1 MNTHP
6 ISWPTDRIIR
16 SSVLAV
22 LAAVPISSII
32 ANAAIYDAAADFSL
46 TNGNPNGVWTYGY
59 RPSTPGSALT
69 VFPNSAVQPNG
80 LSAWFDAAYNPLGT
94 PSFAA
99 NLTASPVYGAGMT
112 WPPGRLSFHPSP
124 IHDAVL
130 RWTSPSRGE
139 WDISALFIGMDG
151 GTTNVTVI
159 RGEGD
164 VLYTATRSGN
174 GGNAGPFVAKMVL
187 DVGETIEF
195 VVNNAGSFYY
205 DTTGLE
211 VIISGG
217 CPADFNEDGGID
229 GADVEAFFYAW
240 EMGEYR
246 ADVNA
251 DGGVDGADVG
261 MFFAAWE
268 NGGC

>member
-1 MNTHP
+1 MNTYP
-6 ISWPTDRIIR
+6 ISWPTYRIIR
-16 SSVLAV
+16 SSVLAA
-22 LAAVPISSII
+22 LAVVPICSI
-32 ANAAIYDAAADFSL
+32 ASDAAIYEAAAAFSL
-46 TNGNPNGVWTYGY
+46 INGNPNGVWTYGY
-59 RPSTPGSALT
+59 RLSTPASALT
-69 VFPNSAVQPNG
+69 VFPNTSVQSNG
-80 LSAWFDAAYNPLGT
+80 LSVWFDAAYNPLGT

-99 NLTASPVYGAGMT
+99 NLTTSPVYGAGMT

-151 GTTNVTVI
+151 GTTNVSVI
-159 RGEGD
+159 RGGED
-164 VLYTATRSGN
+164 VLFAATRSGT
-174 GGNAGPFVAKMVL
+174 GANAGPFAAKVFL
-187 DVGETIEF
+187 EVGETVEF
-195 VVNNAGSFYY
+195 VVNNAGSFYS

-211 VIISGG
+211 VVISGG

-229 GADVEAFFYAW
+229 GGDVETFFHAW
-240 EMGEYR
+240 EMGEYG
-246 ADVNA
+246 ADVNT

-261 MFFAAWE
+261 VFFAAWE